1 MYRLVLALV
10 PTLICVSA
18 NAQTSKSAY
27 QWIRITETMDDFI
40 DQGYALTTVVKDS
53 VSGGVINTF
62 YLSGR
67 DDLVRCGEA
76 FHVARLRPAVFPCER
91 LTQPH

>member
-1 MYRLVLALV
+1 MFRLVFALAATV
-10 PTLICVSA
+10 VCASA
-18 NAQTSKSAY
+18 NAQTSTSAY
-27 QWIRITETMDDFI
+27 QWIRITETMNDLI

-53 VSGGVINTF
+53 VSGGMINTF
-62 YLSGR
+62 YLSGK

-76 FHVARLRPAVFPCER
+76 YRVTFLHPAVFPCER

>member
-1 MYRLVLALV
+1 MFRLVLALAA
-10 PTLICVSA
+10 TLVCASA
-18 NAQTSKSAY
+18 NAQSSGTAY
-27 QWIRITETMDDFI
+27 QWMRITETMNDLI
-40 DQGYALTTVVKDS
+40 DQGYALTSVVKDS

-76 FHVARLRPAVFPCER
+76 YHVGRLRPAVFPCER
-91 LTQPH
+91 LSPPR

>member
-1 MYRLVLALV
+1 MSRLVLALV
-10 PTLICVSA
+10 ATLVCASA
-18 NAQTSKSAY
+18 NAQTSRTAY
-27 QWIRITETMDDFI
+27 QWIRITETMSDLI
-40 DQGYALTTVVKDS
+40 DQGYALTTVIKDS

-62 YLSGR
+62 YLSGK

-76 FHVARLRPAVFPCER
+76 YHVARLRPAVFPCER